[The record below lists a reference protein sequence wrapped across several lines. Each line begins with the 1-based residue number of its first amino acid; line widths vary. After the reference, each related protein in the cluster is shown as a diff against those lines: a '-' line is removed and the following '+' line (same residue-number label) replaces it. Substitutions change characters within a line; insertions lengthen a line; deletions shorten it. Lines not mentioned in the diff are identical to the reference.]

1 MPKRLLRDWTDSY
14 RVDLLSSAAETL
26 LVRLLMKADDYG
38 RYHADTRLVRSGCFP
53 FRPTLREAD
62 IVLWIAECVKADV
75 IVVYKVSG
83 RSYLAIKNFGQR
95 AQSGPKFPCPVGC
108 AEPWLPLFS
117 TVLNG
122 ETPFSTARASNT
134 NTNTNTTPTS
144 NSSPERGSGGKPD
157 LPHSAIRDRL
167 NALFK
172 REPSFPWGN
181 DEEHYLIDV
190 AKRPNCLAEM
200 AEIEAFWA
208 AGNYRP
214 QSVRSLLDG
223 WPALLDR
230 ARNHRENMARNAK
243 PKHQPESGQRE
254 EHIVLKRLFA
264 S

>member
-1 MPKRLLRDWTDSY
+1 MELKAQILPYDEVDFSRVLDALFTRGYLVKYAWNGITYGWIPSFRKHQFVNPK
-14 RVDLLSSAAETL
+14 E
-26 LVRLLMKADDYG
+26 
-38 RYHADTRLVRSGCFP
+38 
-53 FRPTLREAD
+53 
-62 IVLWIAECVKADV
+62 
-75 IVVYKVSG
+75 
-83 RSYLAIKNFGQR
+83 
-95 AQSGPKFPCPVGC
+95 AQSELPPPPETVKEEQLDASSTRDSRVEHARLTRPSLPVHSS
-108 AEPWLPLFS
+108 LP
-117 TVLNG
+117 VPN
-122 ETPFSTARASNT
+122 PV
-134 NTNTNTTPTS
+134 P
-144 NSSPERGSGGKPD
+144 SPERGSGGKPD
-157 LPHSAIRDRL
+157 LPHAAIRDRL

-181 DEEHYLIDV
+181 DEEHYLLDV